1 MAEPAAAR
9 LTLATAFARR
19 AVRLAILTATVVLVA
34 GAGFL
39 AYAYH
44 RLPIWAAVVYA
55 TAPISNPVGRVL
67 ATHKSLS
74 VESCPVESFDITSPL
89 QFLVSAMQ
97 DKSAD
102 RQRLQQIFEHFQD
115 VGCDIN
121 GLWNGRAAIHD
132 AVLYGDPAIVSYL
145 MTRGADPDIR
155 MQPPA
160 RRAGLDAHEYAE
172 LACRAK
178 TNYDCAAVRK
188 ALAPAPLATS

>member
-1 MAEPAAAR
+1 MALAAV
-9 LTLATAFARR
+9 
-19 AVRLAILTATVVLVA
+19 AVISVT

-67 ATHKSLS
+67 ATHKSLA
-74 VESCPVESFDITSPL
+74 VESCPVESFDISSPL
-89 QFLVSAMQ
+89 QFLVSAME
-97 DKSAD
+97 DKSTD

-121 GLWNGRAAIHD
+121 GLTNGTAAIHN
-132 AVLYGDPAIVSYL
+132 AVLLGDPGVVSYL
-145 MTRGADPDIR
+145 MTRGANPDIR

-160 RRAGLDAHEYAE
+160 RRAGLDAHELAE
-172 LACRAK
+172 LACRTM
-178 TNYDCAAVRK
+178 TNYDCAAIRK
-188 ALAPAPLATS
+188 ALTPAPLATS